1 MFFYDIRRPLG
12 RMAVFSEFRFL
23 EECFERR
30 FIRCRIEVP
39 DGGHQGFFCLRD
51 GERQSF
57 EIRPQELAAL
67 GDIGLQVVCV
77 EKDRHAHEGCVEH
90 RRGIVCQQGITSR
103 QGFKHV
109 GLAAHVDDGFRCDA
123 ARDMARRE
131 LGMQTEEDFP
141 CSPEPIVQCLAQRF
155 EIWHL
160 VVLLDAAN
168 RALAAAAECRRI
180 HQELRTVWDSIV
192 PTQAATTFRAIVYQD
207 VIARRT
213 CSDIGAI
220 IEQAVVE
227 HDVFHPA
234 GIRQHE
240 VRHISIMLA
249 HEIRDLG
256 KRCATLQADGLGRQA
271 GMPCL
276 HVELPRTLPD
286 FELLAAV
293 VHPDGSRR
301 QFIGAMRER
310 IGDDAHIVREWQA
323 GVIDEP
329 DEVVGL
335 LASRAAQGIAA
346 AQLFADVLGVAP
358 IADRALDVAEND
370 LVPVD
375 WIRAAAVKRPRLPPR
390 LAEPSSD
397 VSILLRHAASLPS
410 SFSGTTKRHAISA
423 ASVLSKGNEQKRPR
437 WRAWYAV
444 LREISSV
451 DESAV
456 RELPSPPRF

>member
-1 MFFYDIRRPLG
+1 MFFYDIHRPLS
-12 RMAVFSEFRFL
+12 RMAVFPEFRFL
-23 EECFERR
+23 EECFER
-30 FIRCRIEVP
+30 FLIRCRIEFT
-39 DGGHQGFFCLRD
+39 DGGQQGFFCLRD
-51 GERQSF
+51 GERQAF

-67 GDIGLQVVCV
+67 GDVGLQVVCV
-77 EKDRHAHEGCVEH
+77 KEDRHVHEGGVEH

-109 GLAAHVDDGFRCDA
+109 GLAAHVDDVFRCDA
-123 ARDMARRE
+123 ARDMACRE
-131 LGMQTEEDFP
+131 LRMQAEEDFP

-155 EIWHL
+155 EIRRL
-160 VVLLDAAN
+160 VVLFDAADG
-168 RALAAAAECRRI
+168 ALAAAAKRRRI

-192 PTQAATTFRAIVYQD
+192 LAQAASAFRAIVYQD
-207 VIARRT
+207 VVARRA

-240 VRHISIMLA
+240 VRHISIVLA
-249 HEIRDLG
+249 HEVRDFG
-256 KRCATLQADGLGRQA
+256 ERCAALQADGLWREA
-271 GMPCL
+271 GVPCL
-276 HVELPRTLPD
+276 HVELAGALPD

-301 QFIGAMRER
+301 QLVGAMRER
-310 IGDDAHIVREWQA
+310 IGDDTHIVREWQA

-335 LASRAAQGIAA
+335 FAFRAAQCVAA

-370 LVPVD
+370 LAPVD
-375 WIRAAAVKRPRLPPR
+375 WVCAAAVKCPRLPSC
-390 LAEPSSD
+390 LAEPPSD
-397 VSILLRHAASLPS
+397 VSILLCHAASLPS
-410 SFSGTTKRHAISA
+410 SFPGTTKRHAIPA
-423 ASVLSKGNEQKRPR
+423 ASVLSKGKEQKRPR
-437 WRAWYAV
+437 
-444 LREISSV
+444 
-451 DESAV
+451 
-456 RELPSPPRF
+456 